1 MSDFLKRFGD
11 DLKKNVPGFIA
22 VAVTEVK
29 SGIAFF
35 FSSVVPEYDP
45 ELASTFYLEIVRAK
59 MNSISALGLKGQKID
74 TIVVNLTSQIH
85 FIDLSDNGEYFIY
98 LMLEDGKNLNLGVTK
113 LLVNKYKQEM
123 KLIQQQQKTSEKK
136 SSFLNFFK

>member
-35 FSSVVPEYDP
+35 SFSVVPEYDP

-85 FIDLSDNGEYFIY
+85 FIDLSDNGESFIY
-98 LMLEDGKNLNLGVTK
+98 LMFEDGKNLNLGVTK

>member
-1 MSDFLKRFGD
+1 MSDFLNRFGD

-22 VAVTEVK
+22 VTVTEVK
-29 SGIAFF
+29 SGIPY
-35 FSSVVPEYDP
+35 FSFSVEPEYDP

-59 MNSISALGLKGQKID
+59 MNSISALGLKNQKID

-98 LMLEDGKNLNLGVTK
+98 LALQDGKNVNLGITK
-113 LLVNKYKQEM
+113 LLINKYKQEM
-123 KLIQQQQKTSEKK
+123 KAMQQEMKANEKK
-136 SSFLNFFK
+136 SSFRNFFK